1 MDLDAVAVELD
12 LMKPLLALRRF
23 GLQRG
28 KLGLN
33 EARHLDNLWQQR
45 NSQKARGKAGIFA
58 QFSRISNNQGTCS
71 FLLPPAPRG
80 QNYGNNRTSEPFPGN
95 LTPQAVVATSDVA
108 KLVPSEMLGTSQNPE
123 GFVVME
129 IQPEKEERTELIHS
143 QIVAPQRESILT
155 AVEIQ
160 PEKEVASR
168 GIKFRAVESLVRTL
182 LVRISIGRIEEDNIV
197 RDSIRRIGAAD
208 PANVQM
214 IASAQLELIA
224 GYHQIALAQ
233 SRRIF
238 FWALVGS
245 GVGLIFLLAAVA
257 HAFPTEIAFLSG
269 AIVEI
274 VAGIVF
280 VLYGKTIPQLNT
292 FQRRLDDLQRYILA
306 NCLCEALDGDER
318 NKARVALIQE
328 ITRS

>member
-1 MDLDAVAVELD
+1 
-12 LMKPLLALRRF
+12 
-23 GLQRG
+23 
-28 KLGLN
+28 
-33 EARHLDNLWQQR
+33 
-45 NSQKARGKAGIFA
+45 
-58 QFSRISNNQGTCS
+58 
-71 FLLPPAPRG
+71 
-80 QNYGNNRTSEPFPGN
+80 
-95 LTPQAVVATSDVA
+95 
-108 KLVPSEMLGTSQNPE
+108 MLGTSQNPE

-168 GIKFRAVESLVRTL
+168 GIKFLAVESLVRAL
-182 LVRISIGRIEEDNIV
+182 FGRISVGKIEEGNIV

-214 IASAQLELIA
+214 IAAAQLELLA

-245 GVGLIFLLAAVA
+245 GVGLVFLLASFVRALA
-257 HAFPTEIAFLSG
+257 TEIAFFSG

-292 FQRRLDDLQRYILA
+292 FQRRIDDLQRCILA
-306 NCLCEALDGDER
+306 NSLCEALDGDER
-318 NKARVALIQE
+318 NKARAALIQE

>member
-1 MDLDAVAVELD
+1 MREHAIETSCWRDAIA
-12 LMKPLLALRRF
+12 
-23 GLQRG
+23 
-28 KLGLN
+28 
-33 EARHLDNLWQQR
+33 
-45 NSQKARGKAGIFA
+45 
-58 QFSRISNNQGTCS
+58 
-71 FLLPPAPRG
+71 
-80 QNYGNNRTSEPFPGN
+80 
-95 LTPQAVVATSDVA
+95 AT
-108 KLVPSEMLGTSQNPE
+108 Q

-129 IQPEKEERTELIHS
+129 IQPEKEERTELTHS
-143 QIVAPQRESILT
+143 QIIAPQRESILT

-160 PEKEVASR
+160 PEKEVAHR

-182 LVRISIGRIEEDNIV
+182 LGRISIGRIEEDNIV
-197 RDSIRRIGAAD
+197 RDSIRRIGAAN

>member
-1 MDLDAVAVELD
+1 MREHAIETSCWRDAIA
-12 LMKPLLALRRF
+12 
-23 GLQRG
+23 
-28 KLGLN
+28 
-33 EARHLDNLWQQR
+33 
-45 NSQKARGKAGIFA
+45 
-58 QFSRISNNQGTCS
+58 
-71 FLLPPAPRG
+71 
-80 QNYGNNRTSEPFPGN
+80 
-95 LTPQAVVATSDVA
+95 AT
-108 KLVPSEMLGTSQNPE
+108 Q

-129 IQPEKEERTELIHS
+129 IQPEKEERTELTHS
-143 QIVAPQRESILT
+143 QIIAPQRESILA

-182 LVRISIGRIEEDNIV
+182 LGRISIGRIEEDNIV
-197 RDSIRRIGAAD
+197 RDFIRRIGAAD

-318 NKARVALIQE
+318 NKARVP
-328 ITRS
+328 